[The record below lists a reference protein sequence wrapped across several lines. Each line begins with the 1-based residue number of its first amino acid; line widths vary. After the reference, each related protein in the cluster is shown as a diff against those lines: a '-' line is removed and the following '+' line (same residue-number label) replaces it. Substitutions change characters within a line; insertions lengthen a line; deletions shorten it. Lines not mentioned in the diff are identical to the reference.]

1 MSDRP
6 RSDSPSDSAADSST
20 RSCPD
25 SVPRSSADSGPPSS
39 SASDAPPADTA
50 APSSAPA
57 ASPSDGFGRWLL
69 RSDDTRAVACR
80 DAASV
85 VAVVGLVGLLLVA
98 FSGVWP
104 PLAAVE
110 SGSME
115 PNVDTGDLVF
125 VTDSDRFVGSEAVGE
140 TGVVTRDAALS
151 GDGTHLRFGEP
162 GDVIVFAPDG
172 DESETPVIHRAHFWV
187 EEGENWVETKADDD
201 ALGDRTCAA
210 LHSCPAP
217 HDGFV
222 TKGDANSL
230 YDQVEGQYAD
240 TTVVKSEWVTSKSV
254 VRLPWLG
261 QVRVAL
267 ESLFA
272 VTTSPP
278 LAGSQLVAS
287 FG

>member
-6 RSDSPSDSAADSST
+6 RSDSPSDSLSRSAADTDESSAA
-20 RSCPD
+20 PD
-25 SVPRSSADSGPPSS
+25 SDP
-39 SASDAPPADTA
+39 T
-50 APSSAPA
+50 
-57 ASPSDGFGRWLL
+57 DGLGRWLL
-69 RSDDTRAVACR
+69 RSDDARAVACR
-80 DAASV
+80 DIASV
-85 VAVVGLVGLLLVA
+85 VAVVGLAGLLLVA

-115 PNVDTGDLVF
+115 PNVATGDLVF

-140 TGVVTRDAALS
+140 TGVVTREAALS

-172 DESETPVIHRAHFWV
+172 DPSATPVIHRAHFWV
-187 EEGENWVETKADDD
+187 EEGENWVETTADAD

-230 YDQVEGQYAD
+230 YDQVGGQYAE
-240 TTVVKSEWVTSKSV
+240 TTVVKSDWVTSKSV

-261 QVRVAL
+261 QVRVVL

-272 VTTSPP
+272 VTTPPP
-278 LAGSQLVAS
+278 LAGSQFVAA

>member
-6 RSDSPSDSAADSST
+6 RSDSPSDSPSRSAANSST
-20 RSCPD
+20 RSRPD
-25 SVPRSSADSGPPSS
+25 SS
-39 SASDAPPADTA
+39 SDAPPADTA
-50 APSSAPA
+50 GPSSG
-57 ASPSDGFGRWLL
+57 SDSDPTDGLGHWLL
-69 RSDDTRAVACR
+69 RSDDARAVACR
-80 DAASV
+80 DIASS

-115 PNVDTGDLVF
+115 PNVDTGDLVL
-125 VTDSDRFVGSEAVGE
+125 VADGDRFVGSEAVGE
-140 TGVVTRDAALS
+140 TGVVTREAAMN
-151 GDGTHLRFGEP
+151 GDGTHFRFGEP
-162 GDVIVFAPDG
+162 GDVIVFTPDG
-172 DESETPVIHRAHFWV
+172 DPSKTPVIHRAHFWV
-187 EEGENWVETKADDD
+187 EEGENWVETKADTD

-230 YDQVEGQYAD
+230 YDQVGGQYAD
-240 TTVVKSEWVTSKSV
+240 TTVVKPEWVTSKSV